1 MNDKKPT
8 PLHPGWLAGDTE
20 EPSDADYRLVF
31 AEVEKRIAETGESFD
46 DAVMN
51 VAKSDDRKGY
61 LIAYVQFDAVR
72 ALAEGGNENATMN
85 PMQKTHASPRCGA
98 KTRKGIPCKAP
109 AMRNGRCRL
118 HGGKSTGPR
127 TLEGLE
133 RSRKARRRHGRYSAE
148 AKAERRHLRQLMR
161 KTGVLMEK
169 MIDAK
174 IH

>member
-72 ALAEGGNENATMN
+72 ALDWN
-85 PMQKTHASPRCGA
+85 
-98 KTRKGIPCKAP
+98 
-109 AMRNGRCRL
+109 
-118 HGGKSTGPR
+118 
-127 TLEGLE
+127 GLE
-133 RSRKARRRHGRYSAE
+133 RHAGGMVAMPLKQRPNGGTSGS
-148 AKAERRHLRQLMR
+148 
-161 KTGVLMEK
+161 
-169 MIDAK
+169 
-174 IH
+174 